1 MNPKKPAAK
10 KAKSAGISLEL
21 DLIKRGK
28 DFAKANGFGSLSN
41 LVRFLITQELKK
53 NEGETS
59 YILREDAA
67 DSTAKPKIALPARKS
82 SASLKQI

>member
-59 YILREDAA
+59 YILREDE
-67 DSTAKPKIALPARKS
+67 SVPLAKPAIARSARNTSQS
-82 SASLKQI
+82 SKHI